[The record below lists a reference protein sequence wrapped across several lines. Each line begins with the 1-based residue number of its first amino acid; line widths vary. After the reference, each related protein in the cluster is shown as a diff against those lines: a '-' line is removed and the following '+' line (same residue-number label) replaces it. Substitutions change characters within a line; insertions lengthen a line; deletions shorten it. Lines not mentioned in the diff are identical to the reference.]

1 MQMKIGSYL
10 ILLLLPTV
18 SVSQKQPDAIKEL
31 DFLIGAWDLHE
42 VTYPGQPNEYVE
54 TGKRTCAYV
63 LNGRYLQCETK
74 AIRKGKERSYFF
86 LINYLKQENRYQM
99 VSMYS
104 DYDQQGRQAV
114 VLDSARSLLQI
125 TVIPGGFRNDFTTRS
140 TLSFS
145 NPDKLVWEGR
155 TSSTTGA
162 KDWVPLFVETATR
175 IR

>member
-1 MQMKIGSYL
+1 MNIRLLL
-10 ILLLLPTV
+10 ILLTFPMIGY
-18 SVSQKQPDAIKEL
+18 SQTSSDPVRSL
-31 DFLIGAWDLHE
+31 DFLIGTWELHE

-63 LNGRYLQCETK
+63 LNGRYVQCETK

-86 LINYLKQENRYQM
+86 LINYLRQENRYQM

-125 TVIPGGFRNDFTTRS
+125 TVIPGGFRNDFITRS
-140 TLSFS
+140 TLSFA
-145 NPDKLVWEGR
+145 NPDKLVWEGW
-155 TSSTTGA
+155 TSSTTGT
-162 KDWVPLFVETATR
+162 KDWLPLFVETATR